1 MINSAARY
9 EKLRAYMKEQ
19 GLDAVYVISPENFL
33 YMSGYNNPDG
43 HMLITMTDSYA
54 FSDFR
59 YIEAA
64 RAESFSDV
72 TVVLSTEMTMFDVI
86 KREGVSTLGIE
97 DTKLTVAEYA
107 SLTDSLEET
116 GCKSVVNLGSYFTE
130 LRAVKDEYE
139 IASITAAQR
148 IAEGAFHHLLSVI
161 NYDMT
166 EIEVAAEL
174 EYYMKKHG
182 SEMPAF
188 DTIAV
193 SGKSSSMPHGVPANR
208 KLERGFL
215 TLDYGAK
222 VNGYCSDMT
231 RTIVIGKADED
242 MKRLYNTVLKAQCA
256 AIDAITEGAD
266 AGEMDKIAR
275 DIINGAGYEG
285 KFGHSLG
292 HGVGLLIHE
301 LPNQSVR
308 TFGKKLVP
316 GNVVTVEPGIYIE
329 GLYGCRIED
338 MVAVTAGGKV
348 NLTNCPKELIE
359 I

>member
-1 MINSAARY
+1 MINSTARY

-19 GLDAVYVISPENFL
+19 GIDAVYVISPENFF

-43 HMLITMTDSYA
+43 HMLITMNASYA

-64 RAESFSDV
+64 RAESFDCV
-72 TVVLSTEMTMFDVI
+72 NVVLSTESTMYDVI
-86 KREGVSTLGIE
+86 KKEGIRKLGIE
-97 DTKLTVAEYA
+97 DTRLTVAEF
-107 SLTDSLEET
+107 DSLITSLEDTNCEIV
-116 GCKSVVNLGSYFTE
+116 KLGSYFNN
-130 LRAVKDEYE
+130 LRSVKDEYE

-182 SEMPAF
+182 SEKPAF

-215 TLDYGAK
+215 TLDYGA
-222 VNGYCSDMT
+222 VINGYCSDMT

-301 LPNQSVR
+301 LPNQSFK
-308 TFGKKLVP
+308 TFGTKLVP
-316 GNVVTVEPGIYIE
+316 GNIVTVEPGIYIE

-338 MVAVTAGGKV
+338 MVAVTAGGKM

>member
-1 MINSAARY
+1 MINSKARY
-9 EKLRAYMKEQ
+9 EKLRAYMMEQ
-19 GLDAVYVISPENFL
+19 GLDALYVISPENFL
-33 YMSGYNNPDG
+33 YLSGYNNPDG
-43 HMLITMTDSYA
+43 HMLITLTDSYS
-54 FSDFR
+54 FNDFR

-64 RAESFSDV
+64 RAESFDDV
-72 TVVLSTEMTMFDVI
+72 TVVLYPEKTMFDVI
-86 KREGVSTLGIE
+86 AKEGIKKLGIE
-97 DTKLTVAEYA
+97 NTKLTVSEFDY
-107 SLTDSLEET
+107 LTEKLADTSCET
-116 GCKSVVNLGSYFTE
+116 FKMGNYLTE
-130 LRAVKDEYE
+130 LRAVKDQYE
-139 IASITAAQR
+139 IDSIVAAQR
-148 IAEGAFHHLLSVI
+148 IAESAFHHLLGMI
-161 NYDMT
+161 NYNMT

-174 EYYMKKHG
+174 EYYMKKNG

-193 SGKSSSMPHGVPANR
+193 SGKSSSMPHGVPANK

-242 MKRLYNTVLKAQCA
+242 MKRLYNTVLEAQCA

-301 LPNQSVR
+301 LPNQSFKS
-308 TFGKKLVP
+308 FGTKLVP
-316 GNVVTVEPGIYIE
+316 GNIVTVEPGIYIE

-338 MVAVTAGGKV
+338 MVAVTEGGKM

-359 I
+359 V

>member
-1 MINSAARY
+1 MINSKARY
-9 EKLRAYMKEQ
+9 EKLRAYMKEA
-19 GLDAVYVISPENFL
+19 GLDAIYVTSPENFL
-33 YMSGYNNPDG
+33 YLSGYNNPDG
-43 HMLITMTDSYA
+43 HMLITMSESYS
-54 FSDFR
+54 FNDFR

-64 RAESFSDV
+64 RAESFGDV
-72 TVVLSTEMTMFDVI
+72 TVVLSTDMTMFDVI
-86 KREGVSTLGIE
+86 KKEGIGKLGIE
-97 DTKLTVAEYA
+97 DTKLTVAEFAYLNEKLA
-107 SLTDSLEET
+107 ET
-116 GCKSVVNLGSYFTE
+116 KCVTENLGNYLTE
-130 LRAVKDEYE
+130 LRAVKDQYE
-139 IASITAAQR
+139 IDSITAAQR
-148 IAEGAFHHLLSVI
+148 IAEGAFHHLLGMI
-161 NYDMT
+161 NYNMT

-174 EYYMKKHG
+174 EYYMKKNG

-193 SGKSSSMPHGVPANR
+193 SGKSSSMPHGVPANK
-208 KLERGFL
+208 KLEQGFL

-222 VNGYCSDMT
+222 INGYCSDMT

-275 DIINGAGYEG
+275 DIIDGAGYEG

-301 LPNQSVR
+301 LPNQSFR
-308 TFGKKLVP
+308 SFGKKLVP
-316 GNVVTVEPGIYIE
+316 GNIVTVEPGIYIE

-338 MVAVTAGGKV
+338 MVAVTEGGKV
-348 NLTNCPKELIE
+348 NLTVCPKELIE
-359 I
+359 V

>member
-1 MINSAARY
+1 MNYQTRY
-9 EKLRAYMKEQ
+9 EKLREKMKEA
-19 GLDAVYVISPENFL
+19 GLDAVYVNSPENFR

-43 HMLITMTDSYA
+43 HMLITADAAYEY
-54 FSDFR
+54 SDFR

-64 RAESFSDV
+64 RAESFPTVNVMLYPENRLIDV
-72 TVVLSTEMTMFDVI
+72 VKEQGI
-86 KREGVSTLGIE
+86 KKIGIE
-97 DTKLTVAEYA
+97 DTRLTVAELA
-107 SLTDSLEET
+107 GLKKSLEET
-116 GCKSVVNLGSYFTE
+116 GTETYELGNTFTE
-130 LRAVKDEYE
+130 IRAVKDKDE
-139 IASITAAQR
+139 IDSIVAAQR
-148 IAEGAFHHLLSVI
+148 IAEGAFRHLLNVI
-161 NYDMT
+161 NYDMA
-166 EIEVAAEL
+166 EVEVAAEL
-174 EYYMKKHG
+174 EYYMKKNG

-193 SGKSSSMPHGVPANR
+193 SGKSSSMPHGVPSNR
-208 KLERGFL
+208 KLEKGFL

-231 RTIVIGKADED
+231 RTIVIGKADDE
-242 MKRLYNTVLKAQCA
+242 MKKLYNTVLKAQLA
-256 AIDAITEGAD
+256 AIDAITNGAD

-285 KFGHSLG
+285 RFGHSLG

-301 LPNQSVR
+301 LPNESPR

-316 GNVVTVEPGIYIE
+316 GNIVTVEPGIYIE

-338 MVAVTAGGKV
+338 MVCVTENGKID
-348 NLTNCPKELIE
+348 LTDCPKELIE